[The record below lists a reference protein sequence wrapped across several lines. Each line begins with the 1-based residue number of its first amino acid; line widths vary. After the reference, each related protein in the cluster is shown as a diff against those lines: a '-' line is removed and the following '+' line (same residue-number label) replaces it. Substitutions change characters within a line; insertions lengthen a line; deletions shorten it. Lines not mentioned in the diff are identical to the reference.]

1 MDNHTMKAVLLC
13 PLLRS
18 LVVML
23 FSITLAS
30 AENFAEIK
38 ARAEKGDIEAQ
49 KKMGLMYMTEDGV
62 AQDLDQA
69 AKWYRMAAEK
79 GDASAQMVL
88 SSFYENGHG
97 VLKDQATALMWLMK
111 AVNQGYAPAQFSV
124 GSNYYFGVGVPKN
137 LAQAAIWWGKAADQ
151 GDFRAWKFLAA
162 MLAKGEG
169 VKKDVVRAYMY
180 YNLGSIKS
188 PDSGK
193 DRDELAKAMTPEQIA
208 QAQRLSREWKPTG
221 QTKR

>member
-1 MDNHTMKAVLLC
+1 MDNHIMKTVFLC

-18 LVVML
+18 LVIML
-23 FSITLAS
+23 LSITLAG
-30 AENFAEIK
+30 AENFAEMK
-38 ARAEKGDIEAQ
+38 TLAEKGDIEAQ
-49 KKMGLMYMTEDGV
+49 KKLALMYWQGDGV
-62 AQDLDQA
+62 AEDLVAA
-69 AKWYRMAAEK
+69 AKWFRIAAER
-79 GDASAQMVL
+79 GDASAQLML
-88 SSFYENGHG
+88 SDIYGRGDG
-97 VLKDQATALMWLMK
+97 VLKDDATASMWLNK
-111 AVNQGYAPAQFSV
+111 AASNGYAPAQFSV
-124 GSNYYFGVGVPKN
+124 GSKYYFGVGVPKN

-151 GDFRAWKFLAA
+151 GDWRAWRFLAD

-188 PDSGK
+188 PDRGK
-193 DRDELAKAMTPEQIA
+193 DRDELAKVMTPEQIA